1 MSDKKSKGKRGGT
14 ETARR
19 IWLAG
24 IGAYGRAFSEA
35 QGAIKDMTGETSRVF
50 DDLVQKGEFI
60 ELSVDAKRK
69 ELLKKGGVPE
79 LNMPDLKVPELNL
92 DERIAKMRSR
102 LMRAEDVADDISD
115 MDSRLSAM
123 EAKMDRI
130 LDLLEAKKTPPK
142 KSTPKKT
149 ASKKKS
155 T

>member
-1 MSDKKSKGKRGGT
+1 MSDKKSKGKRGGA

-35 QGAIKDMTGETSRVF
+35 QGAIKDFAGETSQVF
-50 DDLVQKGEFI
+50 DDLVEKGEFI

-79 LNMPDLKVPELNL
+79 INMPDLKVPDLNL

-115 MDSRLSAM
+115 MDSRLSAI
-123 EAKMDRI
+123 EAKLDRI
-130 LDLLEAKKTPPK
+130 LDMLGPK
-142 KSTPKKT
+142 KAAPKKATPKKT
-149 ASKKKS
+149 TPKKKS
-155 T
+155 K